1 MGGKRMSSRASVKH
15 EEVKNKLLRN
25 PWVREAYENPPLHLA
40 TARAVVERRKE
51 LGMTQ
56 EELAAKM
63 GTSQSQVWRI
73 ESGAFNPTSKTLARL
88 EGALGIS
95 FGKLYREYQQAAELA
110 PEEQLGE
117 WRDIGLLVM
126 SDEDFDMA
134 LELEK
139 ATPGQLSRLVRMIE
153 GIELD
158 EGDCIQVTVT
168 ITGGEGSKGA
178 FCDEA
183 PRRLALSATL

>member
-1 MGGKRMSSRASVKH
+1 MSRHGGPVKH
-15 EEVKNKLLRN
+15 EEVKKKLLSN

-56 EELAAKM
+56 QELADKM
-63 GTSQSQVWRI
+63 GTSQAQVWRI

-95 FGKLYREYQQAAELA
+95 LVKLYHEYQRTAELS
-110 PEEQLGE
+110 PEEQIGQ
-117 WRDIGLLVM
+117 WRDTGFLIM
-126 SDEDFDMA
+126 SDADFEIS
-134 LELEK
+134 LEMEK
-139 ATPGQLSRLVRMIE
+139 ATPGQLRRLVRMIE

-158 EGDCIQVTVT
+158 EGDCVQVTVT
-168 ITGGEGSKGA
+168 VTEAEESDGA
-178 FCDEA
+178 LRPEA

>member
-1 MGGKRMSSRASVKH
+1 MAEGADMQH
-15 EEVKNKLLRN
+15 EEVKKKLLSN

-56 EELAAKM
+56 EGLAEKM

-88 EGALGIS
+88 EGALSIS
-95 FGKLYREYQQAAELA
+95 FSKLYREYQKAPQLSPEDQLA
-110 PEEQLGE
+110 E

-126 SDEDFDMA
+126 SDEDFEAA
-134 LELEK
+134 LEIGK
-139 ATPGQLSRLVRMIE
+139 VTPGQLSRLVRMIE
-153 GIELD
+153 GIEQD
-158 EGDCIQVTVT
+158 EGDCVQVTVT
-168 ITGGEGSKGA
+168 IAEAEERKGA
-178 FCDEA
+178 QRSEA
-183 PRRLALSATL
+183 SRRLALSATL

>member
-1 MGGKRMSSRASVKH
+1 MKH
-15 EEVKNKLLRN
+15 EEVKNKLLNN

-40 TARAVVERRKE
+40 AARAVVERRKE

-56 EELAAKM
+56 EELAEKM

-88 EGALGIS
+88 EGVLGIS
-95 FGKLYREYQQAAELA
+95 FSKLYREYQQTARLS

-117 WRDIGLLVM
+117 WRDTGLLVM
-126 SDEDFDMA
+126 SDEDFKTA
-134 LELEK
+134 LEIERV
-139 ATPGQLSRLVRMIE
+139 TPGQLGRLVRMIE

-158 EGDCIQVTVT
+158 EGDCVQVRVTVT
-168 ITGGEGSKGA
+168 EAEESEGPQRER
-178 FCDEA
+178 F